1 MTEEQIEQLK
11 KDHDF
16 AIIPMKNI
24 VAIREL
30 NDILEGN
37 MAVMIKPDI
46 ETGDYMQFVDSDYFV
61 VGWGKR

>member
-1 MTEEQIEQLK
+1 MTREQIEQLK
-11 KDHDF
+11 KDYDF

-30 NDILEGN
+30 KGNLEGN
-37 MAVMIKPDI
+37 MAVMVKLNE
-46 ETGDYMQFVDSDYFV
+46 ETGGYMQFVDSDYFV